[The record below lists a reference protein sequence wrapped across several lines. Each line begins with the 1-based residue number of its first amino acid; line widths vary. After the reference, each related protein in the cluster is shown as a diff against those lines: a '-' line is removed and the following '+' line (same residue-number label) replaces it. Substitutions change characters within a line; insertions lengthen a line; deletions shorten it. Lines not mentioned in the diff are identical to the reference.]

1 MKALL
6 TNSIIYFILVFSVGF
21 ILGTFRVLWLLPLLG
36 ERYAELL
43 EMPFMLIAIYLF
55 ARYIN
60 SRIISLSGTA
70 HLLIGLTAL
79 LLLLSVEFTLV
90 LGIRGISFTE
100 YWQSRD
106 TVSGTFYILSLG
118 LYMLMPYL
126 LFRYSKKL

>member
-43 EMPFMLIAIYLF
+43 EMPFMLIAIYLL